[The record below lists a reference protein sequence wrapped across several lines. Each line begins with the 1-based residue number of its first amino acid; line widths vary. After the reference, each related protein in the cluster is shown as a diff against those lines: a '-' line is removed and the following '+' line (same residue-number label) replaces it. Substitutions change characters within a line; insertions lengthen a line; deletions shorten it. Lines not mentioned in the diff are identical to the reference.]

1 MFRLQ
6 NAALAVWRSGGR
18 EQPPTE
24 TEKEAAQG
32 CRRGTRH
39 GTRPRGWDG
48 PGRARPAASACRCG
62 TRLAPVPSRPAPT
75 PLTPS
80 LFLSGNRSRAQPRAR
95 IRRNGLSP
103 PAAPLATRARSAP
116 RPLARRRPP
125 SWCRNAPASVAGR
138 RRKDLTHRGCPTH
151 CLMRERADLPPNS
164 GTTSRSS

>member
-62 TRLAPVPSRPAPT
+62 TRLAPVPSRPNPPYT
-75 PLTPS
+75 LS
-80 LFLSGNRSRAQPRAR
+80 LSLRKSQP
-95 IRRNGLSP
+95 
-103 PAAPLATRARSAP
+103 RSAP
-116 RPLARRRPP
+116 SANTPERPLTACSPTSNQSQKRPAAVSSAAAAILVPERSCQRRREAAEGPHP
-125 SWCRNAPASVAGR
+125 SRMPDTLPDVGEGRLAPKLR
-138 RRKDLTHRGCPTH
+138 HHKQKQLT
-151 CLMRERADLPPNS
+151 
-164 GTTSRSS
+164 